1 MSAIVTKDR
10 GSAILIQV
18 EFKRNTPFGSAEY
31 FDPTAPAPT
40 IVILDPKNEE
50 KVTET
55 AMTKKDG
62 QVGKYFYICQTA
74 ENWLTGEYKAKC
86 KGGDGTYTDITI
98 EEKAFKLK

>member
-18 EFKRNTPFGSAEY
+18 EFKRNTPFGAIEY
-31 FDPTAPAPT
+31 FDPPTLPT
-40 IVILDPKNEE
+40 IAILDPQNVE
-50 KVTET
+50 KVAET
-55 AMTKKDG
+55 TMTKKDG
-62 QVGKYFYICQTA
+62 QVGKYYYICQTA

-86 KGGDGTYTDITI
+86 KGGDGTYTDVTT